1 MATLYVYK
9 FNNYYNRRV
18 KKFENLEDYPEP
30 EYIETGTYCNFNP
43 NDGINTT
50 IVLGRPGNNEYPGDC
65 DYFIYSDD
73 NTSITSRW
81 FIIEQTRKMGYQY
94 QVTLHRDVIADN
106 LDKVL
111 SSNCLIERAI
121 VTDSNNLIFNKE
133 TASFN
138 QIKKGETLLKDE
150 TGCAWLIGFLAT
162 NYAGG
167 NLSFTAQVV
176 SDYTGQSVNDLISAL
191 SNLSPNTIYRRKT
204 TDNDLVIYATKL
216 QLLQQNDERYRDV
229 KFTWNQNTG
238 YSTGWTYEYIGDY
251 YYVSPH
257 YSWIIPGIKTVP
269 AVKEILDAYFD
280 TGEFTTRIPQ
290 LTGTDWP
297 KYVSNSELQVIYG
310 ASNKIFTDTDG
321 ADAGDYKINVTT
333 GVSTYSYNHDSG
345 NLLTYINSFIST
357 NGLGSPTNSF
367 TMILKNCSTASY
379 TLTPIALGDYT
390 IQIPSE
396 VNRLHL
402 KDAPYDIFCIP
413 YGEIQVRNSKVE
425 SFTNVD
431 INKSLAISIAQG
443 IARGLGSNLIDLQ
456 LVPYCPMTGFNTG
469 DGYIDINN
477 ANTKR
482 FTAIKNLANNN
493 VCYVIW
499 STAANG
505 SKNIEFTIPVDNL
518 KISNQCDKYRL
529 VSPNYNGQFEFNAAM
544 NNGATVFN
552 IDFSYI
558 PYQPYIHI
566 NPVFS
571 RMYGDNYNDARGL
584 ICSGDF
590 SVSYLSDAWTN
601 YQVQNKNFQAIFDRE
616 IQNME
621 VSHDWEMKQVKIGAA
636 AGTLSGLVSGV
647 TGGALAGGGVGAI
660 VGGLV
665 GAGAS
670 AAGGILDVN
679 MRESL
684 YSEAVDYKKD
694 IFNLQLDNIKAL
706 PYSLAKVS
714 SINQNNKVFPFIE
727 FYSCSDEEKTA
738 FANKI
743 AWNSMTVGVVGQ
755 ILEYIGNSWSYGD
768 IKDKGF
774 IQARLIRME
783 DANEDFHN
791 VNAIAEELLKGVYL
805 K

>member
-1 MATLYVYK
+1 MATLYAFK
-9 FNNYYNRRV
+9 FNNYYNRRI
-18 KKFENLEDYPEP
+18 KKFDNLEDYPEP

-65 DYFIYSDD
+65 DYFIYSED

-81 FIIEQTRKMGYQY
+81 FIIEQTRKMGNQY

-111 SSNCLIERAI
+111 SAECLIERAI
-121 VTDSNNLIFNKE
+121 LPDSNNLIFNKE

-150 TGCAWLIGFLAT
+150 TGCAWIIGFLAS
-162 NYAGG
+162 NYNGG
-167 NLSFTAQVV
+167 NLFFEAQTIP
-176 SDYTGQSVNDLISAL
+176 DYTGADVAALIAQLDNLQINQNYFKKTNDNTLRIFASA
-191 SNLSPNTIYRRKT
+191 RF
-204 TDNDLVIYATKL
+204 V
-216 QLLQQNDERYRDV
+216 RYSTYYYDV
-229 KFTWNQNTG
+229 LFEWNQKTG
-238 YSTGWTYEYIGDY
+238 YNTGWTYTLYTQGEL
-251 YYVSPH
+251 SPNS
-257 YSWIIPGIKTVP
+257 SWIVDGNNIEDCIEK
-269 AVKEILDAYFD
+269 LNAYFD
-280 TGEFTTRIPQ
+280 TTYFTAHISDLMPVAERSLYIDSLDT
-290 LTGTDWP
+290 
-297 KYVSNSELQVIYG
+297 IYN
-310 ASNKIFTDTDG
+310 ASNKIFTQTSG
-321 ADAGDYKINVTT
+321 AGAGDYKINVSTGTRNWNHYYNTT
-333 GVSTYSYNHDSG
+333 GDLYN
-345 NLLTYINSFIST
+345 YINYIITSENIGTGHIDGYALRRNNLS
-357 NGLGSPTNSF
+357 L
-367 TMILKNCSTASY
+367 ARY
-379 TLTPIALGDYT
+379 TLTPIAMGEYS
-390 IQIPSE
+390 ISIPTE
-396 VNRLHL
+396 TNRLHL
-402 KDAPYDIFCIP
+402 KDAPYDMFCIP
-413 YGEIQVRNSKVE
+413 YADEIEIRNSQIGLW
-425 SFTNVD
+425 TNTTT
-431 INKSLAISIAQG
+431 NHSLAVSLAQG
-443 IARGLGSNLIDLQ
+443 IARSLGTNLIDLQ
-456 LVPYCPMTGFNTG
+456 LVPYCPMTGFNFG
-469 DGYIDINN
+469 NGYIDINN
-477 ANTKR
+477 SSTKR
-482 FTAIKNLANNN
+482 FTEIKNASNTTISYIL
-493 VCYVIW
+493 W

-505 SKNIEFTIPVDNL
+505 TKNIEFSITVDNT

-590 SVSYLSDAWTN
+590 SISYLSDAWTN
-601 YQVQNKNFQAIFDRE
+601 YQIQNKNFQAIFDRE

-621 VSHDWEMKQVKIGAA
+621 VSHDWEMKQAKVSAA

-665 GAGAS
+665 GGGAS
-670 AAGGILDVN
+670 AAGGILDVK
-679 MRESL
+679 MKESL

-743 AWNSMTVGVVGQ
+743 AWNSMTVGVIGQ

-783 DANEDFHN
+783 DTNEDFHN